1 MEYLVSN
8 IKVHKITLHQG
19 NKKKSLKDIKRER
32 KEVVTHEF

>member
-19 NKKKSLKDIKRER
+19 NKKVIEGYQKRKKR
-32 KEVVTHEF
+32 GGHT